1 MMIADPDPLA
11 QASSP
16 QAGSALAA
24 RLRHVPNLLTLVR
37 IAAIP
42 LVVWLLSDPSRRTA
56 DIAFVVYC
64 AASLTDFFDGY
75 IARRYG
81 LTTALGQLLDPLA
94 DKLLVV
100 SALVM
105 LALLDRTPSIP
116 AWLLVLIIG
125 RELGVT
131 GLRSI
136 AAAEGIVLPAD
147 SSGKLKMILQSIG
160 VPALIV
166 HYTYFGVSFYLLGMV
181 TLVVSTL
188 VGLWSA
194 VGYHFAVFRGM
205 ADLRRS

>member
-1 MMIADPDPLA
+1 MVARPNSLGQADDR
-11 QASSP
+11 QA
-16 QAGSALAA
+16 AVAA

-42 LVVWLLSDPSRRTA
+42 LVVWLLNDSSRKNA
-56 DIAFVVYC
+56 GFAFAVYT
-64 AASLTDFFDGY
+64 AASLTDFLDGF

-81 LTTALGQLLDPLA
+81 LTTVLGQLLDPLA

-105 LALLDRTPSIP
+105 LAVVHREPTFP
-116 AWLLVLIIG
+116 AWLLVVIIG
-125 RELGVT
+125 REFSVT

-147 SSGKLKMILQSIG
+147 SGGKLKMILQSIG
-160 VPALIV
+160 VPALII
-166 HYTYFGVSFYLLGMV
+166 HYTYFGVSFHLLGMV
-181 TLVVSTL
+181 ALLASTA

-194 VGYHFAVFRGM
+194 VGYHAAVFRGM
-205 ADLRRS
+205 AAASRM